1 MNRARWIGFQKEY
14 LVLRKYESEGYLV
27 YRVPMSNMPF
37 DIVAVNPARKEI
49 LFIEVKSRKSSLSE
63 RQRRFK
69 AVIEMHE
76 EWEVKYIVEKVD

>member
-37 DIVAVNPARKEI
+37 DIVAVNPAKKEI
-49 LFIEVKSRKSSLSE
+49 LFIEVKSRKSTLSE

-76 EWEVKYIVEKVD
+76 EWEVKYKVEVID